1 MYRMTVGGGLVL
13 ALGLATTACND
24 VMSAQSSDL
33 AVIRSML
40 ETVMVRLD
48 SIDARALREHD
59 SLTTELAALGTTV
72 SNIAVGVGVGVNPT
86 VGGQAQLE
94 GSLCFQYGWQAAARF
109 HSAITLRGRGDA
121 TVGVDGYGNG
131 GTANIDAFGGQSIGV
146 MPQGGASANLQVCAK
161 LSGQAGIN
169 SAAAGAGPNMQVTD
183 ATKTLLQN
191 LIASVGSDQLA
202 AAASARNMSG
212 PRAAQALSALTSL
225 STGDLPFGGAGA
237 ASLVGALP
245 LPADMSALLS
255 DPSKIL
261 DKAAAAGAYAVD
273 RICDQKLFTGEF
285 AGKLND
291 ACNLR
296 NQMPSGTTLIGILNG
311 LDGLPA
317 TVGTL
322 QSSMTQVCNTL
333 GTMTPETLSIPAV
346 TVTFPLGIGPI
357 QTFPGYSRRLFPGLS
372 APSC

>member
-1 MYRMTVGGGLVL
+1 MGK
-13 ALGLATTACND
+13 
-24 VMSAQSSDL
+24 
-33 AVIRSML
+33 
-40 ETVMVRLD
+40 
-48 SIDARALREHD
+48 
-59 SLTTELAALGTTV
+59 
-72 SNIAVGVGVGVNPT
+72 IAVGVGVGVDPT

-94 GSLCFQYGWQAAARF
+94 GSLCFQYGWEAAARF

-121 TVGVDGYGNG
+121 MVGVDGYGNG

-169 SAAAGAGPNMQVTD
+169 SAAGAGPNMQVTD
-183 ATKTLLQN
+183 ATKILLQN

-202 AAASARNMSG
+202 AAASARSMTG

-225 STGDLPFGGAGA
+225 STGDLPFGGGGA
-237 ASLVGALP
+237 ANLVGALP
-245 LPADMSALLS
+245 LPTDMSALLT

-261 DKAAAAGAYAVD
+261 DKAADAGAYAVN

-296 NQMPSGTTLIGILNG
+296 NQMPSGTTLIAILQG

-322 QSSMTQVCNTL
+322 QNSMSQVCNTL
-333 GTMTPETLSIPAV
+333 GTMAPATFSIPAV
-346 TVTFPLGIGPI
+346 TVDFPLGIGTI

>member
-1 MYRMTVGGGLVL
+1 MNRKTAAGAIVL
-13 ALGLATTACND
+13 AIGLANTGCND
-24 VMSAQSSDL
+24 VVSAQNNDL
-33 AVIRSML
+33 AEIRSML
-40 ETVMVRLD
+40 ETVLVRLD
-48 SIDARALREHD
+48 SIDARMVRQDTAAA
-59 SLTTELAALGTTV
+59 TQLAALSTTV
-72 SNIAVGVGVGVNPT
+72 GKIAVGVGVGVDPT

-94 GSLCFQYGWQAAARF
+94 GSLCFQYGWEAAARF

-121 TVGVDGYGNG
+121 TVGVDAYGNG

-169 SAAAGAGPNMQVTD
+169 SAAGAGPNMQVTD
-183 ATKTLLQN
+183 ATKILLQN

-202 AAASARNMSG
+202 AAASARSMAG

-225 STGDLPFGGAGA
+225 STGDLPFGGGGA
-237 ASLVGALP
+237 ANLVGALP
-245 LPADMSALLS
+245 LPTDMSALLT

-261 DKAAAAGAYAVD
+261 DKAADAGAYAVN

-296 NQMPSGTTLIGILNG
+296 NQMPSGTTLIAILQG

-322 QSSMTQVCNTL
+322 QNSMSQVCNTL
-333 GTMTPETLSIPAV
+333 GTMAPATFSIPAV
-346 TVTFPLGIGPI
+346 TADFPLGIGTI